1 MTEIHVIDLIDTTN
15 EGPAAMDTKAEEQQV
30 HLHQGSLDG
39 ACGPYCLL
47 MSLLIC
53 GLADRTS
60 VLSSRYSK
68 QTSIGKVL
76 ERIHRGQ
83 GLFRDGTS
91 LEELQDLID
100 GAFTKKLGAEPFK
113 ESGVGVK
120 SFVERHIN
128 ENHPVIMG
136 MEYPGWGHWVVAVGL
151 EYSRESNGT
160 LSLCRILVIDPQEM
174 PSKVSTWNGV
184 VDARGSGGAY
194 PYTWWTKDRKVK
206 LDQALAIWKK

>member
-1 MTEIHVIDLIDTTN
+1 MAEIHVIDLIDTTH
-15 EGPAAMDTKAEEQQV
+15 EGPAVMGIKKEEQQV

-60 VLSSRYSK
+60 GLSSPYSK
-68 QTSIGKVL
+68 KTSIGKVL

-91 LEELQDLID
+91 LEELQDFID
-100 GAFTKKLGAEPFK
+100 GAFTKRLGAEPFN

-120 SFVERHIN
+120 SFVEF
-128 ENHPVIMG
+128 
-136 MEYPGWGHWVVAVGL
+136 
-151 EYSRESNGT
+151 
-160 LSLCRILVIDPQEM
+160 
-174 PSKVSTWNGV
+174 
-184 VDARGSGGAY
+184 
-194 PYTWWTKDRKVK
+194 
-206 LDQALAIWKK
+206 

>member
-1 MTEIHVIDLIDTTN
+1 MTEIHVIDLIDTTH
-15 EGPAAMDTKAEEQQV
+15 EGPAAMGTKEEEQQV

-47 MSLLIC
+47 ISLLIC
-53 GLADRTS
+53 GLADRTA

-91 LEELQDLID
+91 LDEIQNFID
-100 GAFTKKLGAEPFK
+100 GAFTKRLGSESFK

-120 SFVERHIN
+120 SFVERHIK

-136 MEYPGWGHWVVAVGL
+136 MEYPGCGHWVVAVGL
-151 EYSRESNGT
+151 EYSKEKNGT
-160 LSLCRILVIDPQEM
+160 LSLCRILVLDPGEL
-174 PSKVSTWNGV
+174 PSKVSAWNGV
-184 VDARGSGGAY
+184 VEARASGGAY
-194 PYTWWTKDRKVK
+194 PYTWWTGDRKVQ
-206 LDQALAIWKK
+206 LDQAIAIWKK